1 MNIEETRRLE
11 HVKAYGSFLYC
22 PKKDTLCSY
31 QEENVQKGIECARR
45 PCILD
50 DPRDIERKK
59 VIAAN
64 RIAQQI
70 ENAKRPKEE
79 PCAPIR
85 SPKKTRRDPRLE
97 LIEKLERESE
107 AAYKRNKPNLGEE
120 KLQKAIMLRAQL
132 RSEAGR

>member
-22 PKKDTLCSY
+22 PKKNTICSR

-50 DPRDIERKK
+50 DPEYIELTKR
-59 VIAAN
+59 IAAN
-64 RIAQQI
+64 RIARDQMRAN
-70 ENAKRPKEE
+70 ETKEE
-79 PCAPIR
+79 PHAPIR
-85 SPKKTRRDPRLE
+85 SPRKSRRDPRLE
-97 LIEKLERESE
+97 LAEKLEREPE
-107 AAYKRNKPNLGEE
+107 AAYRRNKPRIGEE

-132 RSEAGR
+132 RSEAER